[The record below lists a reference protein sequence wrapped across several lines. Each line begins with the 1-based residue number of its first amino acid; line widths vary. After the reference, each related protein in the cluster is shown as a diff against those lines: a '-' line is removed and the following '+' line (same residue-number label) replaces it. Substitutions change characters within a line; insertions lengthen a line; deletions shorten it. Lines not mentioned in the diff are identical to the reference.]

1 MKILLTILC
10 IVISCH
16 SFAQK
21 APIKF
26 GEIPLE
32 DMKMEQYK
40 LDSSASAVV
49 LADFGE
55 STLKYSQNTGF
66 SVLFER
72 TLRIKILTKD
82 GLDWATVSIP
92 LYHDGSTDEKIS
104 TLRASTFNLE
114 NGKIAETKMKGDA
127 TFKEKVNENLD
138 LTKFTLPN
146 VRQGSI
152 IEVSYKV
159 MSDFLFNFQDW
170 EFQRTI
176 PTRWSEYRTAI
187 PEYFHYE
194 KYLQG
199 YIHMDVAESKQESNQ
214 IMLTHKERESGR
226 YNTKSTTEHEQL
238 NFMEQRDRWVA
249 KNVPAFKA
257 EPYMTTY
264 KDYISRMNFE
274 LAYQKFPNQPL
285 KPFMGTWDDINK
297 QYYEN
302 SHVGS
307 EVTGNGFLRKIVE
320 ELTAGQTT
328 PEAKIAAINNYVK
341 KNVEW
346 NGRSLKYTEN
356 SLKSVLED
364 RKGSSAEVNLLLA
377 SMIDKAGFDV
387 SPVLISTRDHGFV
400 RETTPV
406 SSQFNYVIC
415 GTQVGDKFVLLD
427 ATDPLLATGVLPERC
442 LNGQGLVITKTAHR
456 WVPLT
461 PKMRSRN
468 MYNADLVLNPQGELT
483 GKLKFERSGYFA
495 LECRK
500 NYLSKGEGE
509 YMKGVVA
516 NRSWTVAKSE
526 FMNTKD
532 VSENFKEIHQ
542 VTITDHLSGASE
554 VIYLNPFLDLQEKE
568 NPFKSP
574 TREYPVDF
582 GSPMEKLYMCKI
594 AIPEGF
600 VVDEIPQP
608 KILKLGDNAAKY
620 TYSVVQSGNMLNL
633 TSHLVMNNSLFPQ
646 TEYSTLREF
655 YDLVVAKQ
663 AEQIVLKKTK

>member
-26 GEIPLE
+26 GDIPMQ
-32 DMKMEQYK
+32 DMQMVQYK
-40 LDSSASAVV
+40 LDTSASAVV

-55 STLKYSQNTGF
+55 SALKYTQNVGF
-66 SVLFER
+66 SIQFER
-72 TLRIKILTKD
+72 ILRIKILTKD
-82 GLDWATVSIP
+82 GLDWATVSVP
-92 LYHDGSTDEKIS
+92 LYHDGADDEKIA
-104 TLRASTFNLE
+104 TLKASTFNLE
-114 NGKIAETKMKGDA
+114 NGKIVETKMKSDA
-127 TFKEKVNENLD
+127 TFKEKANENLNIV
-138 LTKFTLPN
+138 KFTLPN

-159 MSDFLFNFQDW
+159 LSDFVFNFQDW
-170 EFQRTI
+170 DFQRTI
-176 PTRWSEYRTAI
+176 PTRWSEYRTSI
-187 PEYFHYE
+187 PEFYHYE

-199 YIHMDVAESKQESNQ
+199 YIPLDVAESKQESSQ
-214 IMLTHKERESGR
+214 LTLAFRDRETVR
-226 YNTKSTTEHEQL
+226 YNTTSKTDYEQI

-249 KNVPAFKA
+249 RDVPAFKA

-264 KDYISRMNFE
+264 KDYISKMNFE
-274 LAYQKFPNQPL
+274 LAYQKFPDQPI
-285 KPFMGTWDDINK
+285 KPIMGTWADINK
-297 QYYEN
+297 QYNES
-302 SHVGS
+302 SHFGG
-307 EVTGNGFLRKIVE
+307 EVTGNAFLKKLVE
-320 ELTAGQTT
+320 EITAGKAAS
-328 PEAKIAAINNYVK
+328 EEKIAAINNYVK
-341 KNVEW
+341 RNVEW
-346 NGRSLKYTEN
+346 NGSSRRYTEN
-356 SLKSVLED
+356 SFRSVLD
-364 RKGSSAEVNLLLA
+364 SKKGSSAEMNLLLA
-377 SMIDKAGFDV
+377 SMFEKAGFDV

-400 RETTPV
+400 RETIPV

-415 GTQVGDKFVLLD
+415 LVKLGDKSVLLD

-442 LNGQGLVITKTAHR
+442 LNGQGMVVGKSGPT
-456 WVPLT
+456 WVSLT

-468 MYNADLVLNPQGELT
+468 MYNADLVLSPQGELA

-495 LECRK
+495 RECRNK
-500 NYLSKGEGE
+500 YLSKGEGE
-509 YMKGVVA
+509 YVKGVVA
-516 NRSWTVAKSE
+516 NRSWTVTKSE
-526 FMNTKD
+526 FVNAKD
-532 VSENFKEIHQ
+532 VSENFKEIHE
-542 VTITDHLSGASE
+542 VTIADHVSGAAN

-582 GSPMEKLYMCKI
+582 GSPMEKLYLFKI

-600 VVDEIPQP
+600 VIDEMPQP

-646 TEYSTLREF
+646 TEYTHLREF

-663 AEQIVLKKTK
+663 AEQIVLKKK